1 MDNPDDARRP
11 APSRRP
17 PRSPQPRFNPLRLL
31 AIGIG
36 LLAVAGVSA
45 TTGALL
51 ALTLADPS
59 FSQRALS
66 RDEQNAFSD
75 PDESISSS
83 GLQMPQLTR
92 PVNILILGI
101 KVVTSDVDDNLTQE
115 YGYHALVNS
124 FEGLSDTMM
133 LARFDPKL
141 GKMTMLSI
149 PRDTRTYVEGLGTA
163 KINAANSYGGP
174 ALAARST
181 SDLLEGVPIDRY
193 VRINVQGVEKLIDAL
208 GGLTLYVP
216 RDMKYTDESQHLYI
230 NLKQGRQHLDG
241 DRALQFLRF
250 RYDEYGDIGRVQR
263 QQMAL
268 RAFKE
273 QLLSP
278 ATLLRLPKV
287 MATIRENLDTN
298 LSLEEIAALAGFA
311 SNIERQD
318 VQFMMLPGEF
328 GDLSAYG
335 GVSYWLPHPRRIR
348 RLMASHFEVGM
359 LDGVAQE
366 SGQESG
372 SVRVAIQNSTGSDEA
387 IAAVQSGL
395 RDQGY
400 RNFFTIRPW
409 SEPLTTTRIVAQNGN
424 VELAEQVRDAL
435 GFGEVRVESTGYLD
449 SDVTIQVGVDWTA
462 AAAAAAAAL
471 DPLGDPSGDGMSS
484 RDRP

>member
-1 MDNPDDARRP
+1 MDNSDDARRP
-11 APSRRP
+11 NTGRRP
-17 PRSPQPRFNPLRLL
+17 PRSPQRRFNPFRLL
-31 AIGIG
+31 VIGIG

-66 RDEQNAFSD
+66 RDEQDAFGD

-101 KVVTSDVDDNLTQE
+101 KVVTSDVDDNLTRE

-149 PRDTRTYVEGLGTA
+149 PRDTRTYVDGLGTA

-230 NLKQGRQHLDG
+230 DLKQGRQHLNG

-311 SNIERQD
+311 SGIERED
-318 VQFMMLPGEF
+318 VQLMMLPGEF

-335 GVSYWLPHPRRIR
+335 GVSYWLPHPRRIQR
-348 RLMASHFEVGM
+348 MMASHFDVGM
-359 LDGVAQE
+359 LDGLAQE
-366 SGQESG
+366 SGA
-372 SVRVAIQNSTGSDEA
+372 VRVAIQNSTGSDEA

-395 RDQGY
+395 RGQGY
-400 RNFFTIRPW
+400 RNLFTIRPW
-409 SEPLTTTRIVAQNGN
+409 AEPLTTTRIVAQNGN

-435 GFGEVRVESTGYLD
+435 GFGEVRVDSTGYLD

-462 AAAAAAAAL
+462 AAATDAADPSTDPAAL
-471 DPLGDPSGDGMSS
+471 EGGQP
-484 RDRP
+484 

>member
-1 MDNPDDARRP
+1 MDHPDDARRP
-11 APSRRP
+11 VPNRRP
-17 PRSPQPRFNPLRLL
+17 PRSPQARFNPLRLL

-92 PVNILILGI
+92 PVNILIMGI
-101 KVVTSDVDDNLTQE
+101 KVVTSDVDDNLTRE

-208 GGLTLYVP
+208 GGLTVYVP

-230 NLKQGRQHLDG
+230 DLKQGRQHLNG

-311 SNIERQD
+311 SGIERQD

-335 GVSYWLPHPRRIR
+335 GVSYWLPHSRRIR
-348 RLMASHFEVGM
+348 QMMAAHFDMGM
-359 LDGVAQE
+359 LDGVAE
-366 SGQESG
+366 EMGA
-372 SVRVAIQNSTGSDEA
+372 VRVAIQNSTGSEEA
-387 IAAVQSGL
+387 IAAVQAGL
-395 RDQGY
+395 RGQGY

-424 VELAEQVRDAL
+424 VALAQQVRDAL

-462 AAAAAAAAL
+462 AAGAAL
-471 DPLGDPSGDGMSS
+471 DLSGDGAAAG
-484 RDRP
+484 DRP